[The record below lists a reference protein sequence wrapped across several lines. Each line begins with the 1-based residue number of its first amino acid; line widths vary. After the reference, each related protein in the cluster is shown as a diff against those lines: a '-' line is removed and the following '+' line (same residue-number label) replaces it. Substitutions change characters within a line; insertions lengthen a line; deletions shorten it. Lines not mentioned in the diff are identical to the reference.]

1 MNQIPTKN
9 EWLAFE
15 RAFQTASVG
24 EAKRNPVELRLS
36 GTHTQSAPFLHVPNK
51 IGVEAVQFAV
61 NGIPTLDSANSV
73 TSKKILAAKGADP
86 DPTAALAAIR
96 KLLVGPTRNLHDA
109 MFEEIV
115 TILEESNHEV
125 QQYLCSL
132 NRQCAHL
139 SDVVSQLAT
148 SSLKS
153 ADENHKQANHFQEE
167 LQKQASIQQDI
178 LSDMFLAIDSKL
190 QEMARHF
197 GQTMETLA
205 KDTDAHILE
214 STVGLSR
221 NVRETEAKCLD
232 KTKKAAELI
241 EARLDHL
248 ERKSAKS
255 DEGLNEVF
263 SSGLLDIVD
272 RLKVLR

>member
-1 MNQIPTKN
+1 MNQIPIKN

-24 EAKRNPVELRLS
+24 KAKRNPVELRLS
-36 GTHTQSAPFLHVPNK
+36 GTHTQSAPFLHVANK
-51 IGVEAVQFAV
+51 IVAEAVQFAV
-61 NGIPTLDSANSV
+61 KGIPTLDSAISV

-86 DPTAALAAIR
+86 DPAAALASIR
-96 KLLVGPTRNLHDA
+96 KLLVGPIRNLHDA

-115 TILEESNHEV
+115 TILEESDHEV

-148 SSLKS
+148 LSLKS

-205 KDTDAHILE
+205 KDTNAHILE
-214 STVGLSR
+214 STIGLSH
-221 NVRETEAKCLD
+221 NVREMEAKCLD